1 MSTTLGITF
10 ACRTDLSPRFDIAT
24 TDEQILGDEIYH
36 RLTTDRVLGFD
47 ADGNYTPEAA
57 SFGDDVRKL
66 SGAGMS
72 DADVK
77 ALGPRFSAVL
87 QRSGRI
93 ETADVKVTSGTIV
106 NGEMSLD
113 FAINVVS
120 STDVPF
126 SFLFRLTGTTFVNVG
141 LANGVT

>member
-24 TDEQILGDEIYH
+24 TDEQIVTDEIFH
-36 RLTTDRVLGFD
+36 RLTTDRVVGFD
-47 ADGNYTPEAA
+47 PTGEYTPDAA

-66 SGAGMS
+66 AGAALS
-72 DADVK
+72 DADVA
-77 ALGPRFSAVL
+77 ALGPRYAAVL

-93 ETADVKVTSGTIV
+93 ETADVRVTAGTIV
-106 NGEMSLD
+106 NGETSLD

-126 SFLFRLTGTTFVNVG
+126 AFLFRLTGTTFVNVG
-141 LANGVT
+141 VTNGAT